1 MEDLILQF
9 GYVMVFLIAAIE
21 GEGALLAGA
30 ILAQRGQMSF
40 AAAIVASFLGT
51 FLISEGM
58 YHFGR
63 THGRDWV
70 QRRAAHNPRLIKVER
85 WLETRGGWL
94 VLWARFLW
102 GVRIWIPAI
111 CGVGGMRASRF
122 FLWNFS
128 GAVVW
133 TAIVAPVCYFFG
145 EALRKLPEQIQ
156 NGILLAVIVLTLGVM
171 FSVLRKLQVETD
183 PDSPDV

>member
-1 MEDLILQF
+1 MEDLVLQF

-40 AAAIVASFLGT
+40 AGAIVASFLGT
-51 FLISEGM
+51 FLISEIM
-58 YHFGR
+58 YHFAR
-63 THGRDWV
+63 THGRGWV
-70 QRRAAHNPRLIKVER
+70 QRRASHNPRLARVER
-85 WLETRGGWL
+85 WLEKRGGIL

-102 GVRIWIPAI
+102 GVRIWIPAV
-111 CGVGGMRASRF
+111 CGVGGMGARRF
-122 FLWNFS
+122 FLWNVG

-145 EALRKLPEQIQ
+145 EALQRLPEGVQ
-156 NGILLAVIVLTLGVM
+156 NAILGIVVVLTLGVM
-171 FSVLRKLQVETD
+171 VSVLRKMRTETE
-183 PDSPDV
+183 PS